1 MLSIQRARGTGT
13 ALANLSHT
21 NGSSNIRVRQVLRKS
36 AGVLP
41 LHARSFSTAQ
51 TQSNQ
56 GSDAEQSRMSLGF
69 RLKKFFFGEKGTE
82 PQPAQTQTQQ
92 TQTTQT
98 KQPPRTIQKQQ
109 PTQPKPAQTI
119 QASNVHPAT
128 QYKQHLLARQQTHTP
143 RTHTQPQFRQPQKK
157 PRHNYLRHTQ
167 NPRIQTPIQ
176 QTQTA
181 AQTQAQEQTQTELPP
196 IASEKEINSYLN
208 AREKITRITLHAQ
221 TETEKGETDEEI
233 ETEKEKTER
242 EKEKER
248 ERRGQERDALSALK
262 KRETIASS
270 ELKLQPEEVQPPNE
284 VCARV
289 RALRLKCM

>member
-1 MLSIQRARGTGT
+1 MLSIQRARGSGT

-82 PQPAQTQTQQ
+82 PQAAQTQTQQ
-92 TQTTQT
+92 TQPTLT
-98 KQPPRTIQKQQ
+98 KQPTRTVQKQQ
-109 PTQPKPAQTI
+109 PTQPKPTQTV
-119 QASNVHPAT
+119 QTTQTTNMHPAT
-128 QYKQHLLARQQTHTP
+128 HYKQQLLARQQTHTP

-167 NPRIQTPIQ
+167 NPRIQTPTQ
-176 QTQTA
+176 QTQT
-181 AQTQAQEQTQTELPP
+181 AQTQAQEQIQTELPP

-248 ERRGQERDALSALK
+248 ERRGQERDALSAMK

-284 VCARV
+284 VCVCVCA
-289 RALRLKCM
+289 